1 VDGLEGDGG
10 VVVSWVG
17 GLLKGWL
24 FRSLRDFSY
33 GSLFFGRRSKEFK
46 TVIRMNSF
54 SESVRAWT
62 SHLNGR

>member
-33 GSLFFGRRSKEFK
+33 GSLFSSGVGARGLRRS
-46 TVIRMNSF
+46 
-54 SESVRAWT
+54 SE
-62 SHLNGR
+62 